1 MPEKNFIIE
10 IIANVFIFVYFET
23 QKGQV
28 GKFVVKL
35 NMVKGDKLFEIA
47 RYDSGLHS
55 PHLDIL
61 HPDGSK
67 KRIIDFSMLEN
78 AQAMNVAIEDFTNN
92 WEFYLGRWEKWLK
105 EKK

>member
-1 MPEKNFIIE
+1 M
-10 IIANVFIFVYFET
+10 
-23 QKGQV
+23 
-28 GKFVVKL
+28 VKL
-35 NMVKGDKLFEIA
+35 NVVKGDNIFELA

-78 AQAMNVAIEDFTNN
+78 AQAINVAIEDFTNN
-92 WEFYLGRWEKWLK
+92 WEFYLERWKKWLK

>member
-1 MPEKNFIIE
+1 MPEKTFIIE
-10 IIANVFIFVYFET
+10 IIENVFIFVYFVT
-23 QKGQV
+23 QKGEV
-28 GKFVVKL
+28 GNFVVKL
-35 NMVKGDKLFEIA
+35 YMVKGDKIFELA

-61 HPDGSK
+61 DPDGSK
-67 KRIIDFSMLEN
+67 KRTIDYSMLEN

-92 WEFYLGRWEKWLK
+92 WEFYLERWEKWLK

>member
-1 MPEKNFIIE
+1 MPEKTFIIE
-10 IIANVFIFVYFET
+10 LIENIFIFVYFVT
-23 QKGQV
+23 QKGEV
-28 GKFVVKL
+28 GNFVVKL
-35 NMVKGDKLFEIA
+35 NVVKGDTIFELA
-47 RYDSGLHS
+47 RYDSGFHS

-78 AQAMNVAIEDFTNN
+78 AQTINVAIEDFTNN
-92 WEFYLGRWEKWLK
+92 WKFYLKRWEKWLK

>member
-1 MPEKNFIIE
+1 M
-10 IIANVFIFVYFET
+10 
-23 QKGQV
+23 GD
-28 GKFVVKL
+28 FVVKL
-35 NMVKGDKLFEIA
+35 NVVKSDKIFELA
-47 RYDSGLHS
+47 RYDSGLDS

-78 AQAMNVAIEDFTNN
+78 AQAINVAIEDFTNN
-92 WEFYLGRWEKWLK
+92 WEFYLKRWGKWLK

>member
-1 MPEKNFIIE
+1 MPEKSFIIE
-10 IIANVFIFVYFET
+10 VIENVLIFVYFIS
-23 QKGQV
+23 QKGEV
-28 GKFVVKL
+28 GNFVVKL
-35 NMVKGDKLFEIA
+35 NVVKGDKIFELA

-67 KRIIDFSMLEN
+67 KRTIDFSVLEN

-92 WEFYLGRWEKWLK
+92 WEFYLERWGKWLK
-105 EKK
+105 EKI